1 MLWANFVAVR
11 ISRFQERDFG
21 RNWIPQI
28 SQSICLGRKG
38 GEMTIFA
45 ALQALFQAATEYFRL
60 KNQTVYFDLL
70 EKFDSRL
77 DKLEEQRQ
85 LLRGKADSVN
95 QSKADDI
102 MSEIVEEKKKLA
114 ETKKFFNKP

>member
-1 MLWANFVAVR
+1 
-11 ISRFQERDFG
+11 
-21 RNWIPQI
+21 
-28 SQSICLGRKG
+28 
-38 GEMTIFA
+38 MTVFA

-85 LLRGKADSVN
+85 IARSKSTTES
-95 QSKADDI
+95 QSRAEDI
-102 MSEIVEEKKKLA
+102 VSEIVEEKRKLA
-114 ETKKFFNKP
+114 EFKKTFNKP